1 MNLYQEFHLDPNE
14 DCSAQGV
21 KLAALEVRLQQLGH
35 PENSPEIQRLRMAY
49 GILAHPEIRT
59 LYDDA
64 VRINRPVTP
73 HELEYLADFG
83 SWPLVTPPAN
93 PFAASPQAQQQP
105 QPRPQAYYQQPPTVN
120 PFVQPVQPQQAAP
133 LPMQAA
139 AYPAAMPIQ
148 LPVQSNYPTGAAR
161 VGMTLLDGC
170 LTAAIGIGMAGITD
184 EYLVS
189 SIFSALLLIG
199 YYVGCEVQFGA
210 TPAKL
215 LFGYTVRDVATGN
228 HLSWGQSAQRNWWRL
243 VSVVPLLGSVISAIA
258 AIVYVMSFTPDGRQ
272 GSHDRLAGAEVAK
285 KGSPPSVP

>member
-35 PENSPEIQRLRMAY
+35 PDNSPEIQRLRMAY

-83 SWPLVTPPAN
+83 SWPLVAPPAN
-93 PFAASPQAQQQP
+93 PFEASPQAQQQP

-120 PFVQPVQPQQAAP
+120 LFAQPVQPPQAAP
-133 LPMQAA
+133 LSVPPNSFPTPPNQM
-139 AYPAAMPIQ
+139 
-148 LPVQSNYPTGAAR
+148 LSQSNNHPTGATR
-161 VGMTLLDGC
+161 VGMSLLD
-170 LTAAIGIGMAGITD
+170 LVLISPLGIGVSGISD
-184 EYLVS
+184 NLFVS
-189 SIFSALLLIG
+189 SILNFILLLV
-199 YYVGCEVQFGA
+199 YFLGCEVQFGA

-228 HLSWGQSAQRNWWRL
+228 HLSWGQSVQRNWWRI
-243 VSVVPLLGSVISAIA
+243 VTVVPVAGIVISAIA
-258 AIVYVMSFTPDGRQ
+258 ALAYVLSFTPDGRQ
-272 GSHDRLAGAEVAK
+272 GIHDRSAGAEVVK
-285 KGSPPSVP
+285 KGSQPTVL